1 MNTKN
6 ETCKGENTM
15 KNTLVIDNFLIFDHA
30 EIDIN
35 KFTVFIG
42 PQASGKSIAAK
53 LLYFFYHFPE
63 FVFKVALAEEKKRE
77 LLKILKENFCEIFP
91 RRLAKVNATL

>member
-1 MNTKN
+1 MNMKN
-6 ETCKGENTM
+6 ENVTSKGENTM

-42 PQASGKSIAAK
+42 PQASGKSIVAK
-53 LLYFFYHFPE
+53 LVYFFYQH
-63 FVFKVALAEEKKRE
+63 
-77 LLKILKENFCEIFP
+77 
-91 RRLAKVNATL
+91 